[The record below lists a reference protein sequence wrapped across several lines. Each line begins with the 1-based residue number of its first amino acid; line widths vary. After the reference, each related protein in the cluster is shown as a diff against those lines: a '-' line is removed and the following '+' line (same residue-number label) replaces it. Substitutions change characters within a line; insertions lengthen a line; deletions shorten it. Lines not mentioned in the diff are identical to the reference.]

1 MASKDDAF
9 TRAYLAGM
17 PESLE
22 GTQAAAPR
30 PRTLPHEAIALGGQ
44 VVTPDGVRK
53 GWVRVEGGTIAAITT
68 RKPTSAVAIQTDGV
82 ILPGMLDL
90 HGHPEFNVFAP
101 WEPPRSYVN
110 RYSWR
115 GSKPYQDLVRTPQNE
130 LLTQLPRGVQ
140 LRYAEIRALVG
151 GVTAIQ
157 GASIQTQ
164 KGSHESMVRNVDGMI
179 FGEHRARAAIDL
191 PTSLTS
197 RGGPE
202 FKKVLEAIAANEVDA
217 HYLHLAE
224 GMRDNERSQKEF
236 ALLADKLN
244 GLTKATVIIH
254 GTALSRDQLGQAAD
268 AGARLVWSPQSNL
281 RLYGETTRAAD
292 ALDVGLPMAL
302 GADWLPSGSMSLL
315 AEMKVARQQLAEQ
328 GTAIAAKDL
337 VRMVTSGAA
346 EVAGLGGKLGS
357 LEVGRVADL
366 VVMTRQD
373 DDVHESVCDSTPA
386 DVELVMI
393 GGDVAYGRPEWVTQ
407 LAADPGDPH
416 LEPVI
421 AWGRPMVLD
430 TSFEVNPGGD
440 PTPRLAQIRSALTS
454 VYPPVGPIWA

>member
-1 MASKDDAF
+1 
-9 TRAYLAGM
+9 M
-17 PESLE
+17 PDTLK
-22 GTQAAAPR
+22 GTEADRPR
-30 PRTLPHEAIALGGQ
+30 PRTLPREAIALGGE
-44 VVTPDGVRK
+44 VITPDGVRK
-53 GWVRVEGGTIAAITT
+53 GWVRIEGGTVVAVTT
-68 RKPTSAVAIQTDGV
+68 RKPSTAVTIQTDGV
-82 ILPGMLDL
+82 IMPGMLDL

-101 WEPPRSYVN
+101 WEPPKSYVN

-115 GSKPYQDLVRTPQNE
+115 ASKPYQDLVRGPQND
-130 LLTQLPRGVQ
+130 LLSKLDSGIQ

-157 GASIQTQ
+157 GASIVTQ

-179 FGEHRARAAIDL
+179 FGEHRARAAVDL
-191 PTSLTS
+191 PTSLTG

-202 FKKVLEAIAANEVDA
+202 FQKVLDAIADGEVDA

-236 ALLADKLN
+236 DLLATKLK

-254 GTALSRDQLGQAAD
+254 GTALSRDQLGKAAD

-281 RLYGETTRAAD
+281 RLYGETTRAGD

-315 AEMKVARQQLAEQ
+315 AEMKVARQQLIEQ
-328 GTAIAAKDL
+328 EHPISAKDL
-337 VRMVTSGAA
+337 VTMVTSGAA
-346 EVAGLGGKLGS
+346 KVAALDGKLGS

-366 VVMTRQD
+366 VVLARQN
-373 DDVHESVCDSTPA
+373 DDVYESVCDSTPA
-386 DVELVMI
+386 DVQLVMI
-393 GGDVAYGRPEWVTQ
+393 GGDVAYGRTDWVTQ
-407 LAADPGDPH
+407 LAADATDPN
-416 LEPVI
+416 LEHIV
-421 AWGRPMVLD
+421 AWGRSMLLD
-430 TSFEVNPGGD
+430 TSFEVNPAGD
-440 PTPRLAQIRSALTS
+440 PTPRLAQIRSALTT

>member
-1 MASKDDAF
+1 MANKFDPF
-9 TRAYLAGM
+9 TQAYLAGM
-17 PESLE
+17 PDTLE
-22 GTQAAAPR
+22 GTEASRPR
-30 PRTLPHEAIALGGQ
+30 PKTLPREAIALGGQ
-44 VVTPDGVRK
+44 IITPDGVRK
-53 GWVRVEGGTIAAITT
+53 GWVRIEGGTIAAITT
-68 RKPTSAVAIQTDGV
+68 RKPTSAVAVQTDGI

-101 WEPPRSYVN
+101 WEPPRNYVN

-115 GSKPYQDLVRTPQNE
+115 GSKPYQDLVRTPQND
-130 LLTQLPRGVQ
+130 LLSKLPNGIQ

-157 GASIQTQ
+157 GASIMTQ

-179 FGEHRARAAIDL
+179 FGEHRARAAVDL
-191 PTSLTS
+191 PTSLTGF
-197 RGGPE
+197 GGPA
-202 FKKVLEAIAANEVDA
+202 FKKVLDAIENNEVDA

-224 GMRDNERSQKEF
+224 GMRDNDRSKKEF
-236 ALLADKLN
+236 TLLADKLKA
-244 GLTKATVIIH
+244 LTKATVIIH
-254 GTALSRDQLGQAAD
+254 GTALTRDELGQAAD

-315 AEMKVARQQLAEQ
+315 AEMKVARQQLIEQ
-328 GTAIAAKDL
+328 DHPISAKDL
-337 VRMVTSGAA
+337 VTMVTSGAA
-346 EVAGLGGKLGS
+346 EVAALGGKLGS

-366 VVMTRQD
+366 VVMARQH
-373 DDVHESVCDSTPA
+373 DDVYESVCDSTPA

-393 GGDVAYGRPEWVTQ
+393 GGDVAYGRTTWVTQ
-407 LAADPGDPH
+407 LAANAGDPN
-416 LEPVI
+416 LEAVI
-421 AWGRPMVLD
+421 AWGRSMLLD
-430 TSFEVNPGGD
+430 TSFQVNAGGD

-454 VYPPVGPIWA
+454 IYPPVGPIWA